1 MRVGDEMYVVSRGVE
16 VIVVWVGI
24 CNALVRCACGNEFE
38 VPFTDL
44 VGGPDDE
51 HRGDDRC

>member
-1 MRVGDEMYVVSRGVE
+1 MRVGDEMYLVSRGVE

-24 CNALVRCACGNEFE
+24 CNALVKCACGNEFE

-44 VGGPDDE
+44 VGPDDE
-51 HRGDDRC
+51 YRGQ